1 MKFNRL
7 LLAIWILCLAFP
19 TLAQQPDAKDIM
31 DRTAEVFRNAGGIK
45 AAFTVRSPQGTSN
58 GVICLKG
65 ERFLLETE
73 GMTTWFDGK
82 TQWTYV
88 ESNDEVNVSEPT
100 PEELQSINPY
110 TLLYMYKQGYK
121 LKLGKLNNDQDR
133 YTNKIVLTSTDRK
146 QDLQCIILYVA
157 KKTLRPLRVSMAQRN
172 GDTVIIIINSYQTGQ
187 AYSDSFFVFDKKAYP
202 EAEVIDLR

>member
-7 LLAIWILCLAFP
+7 LLALWMLCLALP

-31 DRTAEVFRNAGGIK
+31 ERTAEAFRNAGGIK
-45 AAFTVRSPQGTSN
+45 AAFMVRSPQGTSN
-58 GVICLKG
+58 GAICLKG
-65 ERFLLETE
+65 EKFLLETE

-88 ESNDEVNVSEPT
+88 ESNDEVNISEPT
-100 PEELQSINPY
+100 LEELQSINPY
-110 TLLYMYKQGYK
+110 ALLYMYKQGYK
-121 LKLGKLNNDQDR
+121 LKLGKLNNDQDKST
-133 YTNKIVLTSTDRK
+133 YKVVLTSTDRK

-172 GDTVIIIINSYQTGQ
+172 GDTVVIIINSYQTGQ
-187 AYSDSFFVFDKKAYP
+187 TYPDSLFVFDKKAYP
-202 EAEVIDLR
+202 AAEVIDLR

>member
-7 LLAIWILCLAFP
+7 LLALWMLCLALP
-19 TLAQQPDAKDIM
+19 ILAQQPDAKDIM
-31 DRTAEVFRNAGGIK
+31 ERTAEAFRNAGGIK

-58 GVICLKG
+58 GAICLKG
-65 ERFLLETE
+65 EKFLLETE

-88 ESNDEVNVSEPT
+88 ESNDEVNISEPT

-110 TLLYMYKQGYK
+110 ALLYMYKQGYK
-121 LKLGKLNNDQDR
+121 LKLGKLNNDQDKST
-133 YTNKIVLTSTDRK
+133 YKVVLTSTDRK

-172 GDTVIIIINSYQTGQ
+172 GDTVVIIINSYQTGQ
-187 AYSDSFFVFDKKAYP
+187 TYPDSLFVFDKKAYP
-202 EAEVIDLR
+202 AAEVIDLR

>member
-7 LLAIWILCLAFP
+7 LLALWMLCLALP
-19 TLAQQPDAKDIM
+19 ILAQQPDAKDIM
-31 DRTAEVFRNAGGIK
+31 ERTAEAFRNAGGIK

-58 GVICLKG
+58 GAICLKG
-65 ERFLLETE
+65 EKFLLETE

-88 ESNDEVNVSEPT
+88 ESNDEVNISEPT
-100 PEELQSINPY
+100 LEELQSINPY
-110 TLLYMYKQGYK
+110 ALLYMYKQGYK
-121 LKLGKLNNDQDR
+121 LKLGKLNNDQDKST
-133 YTNKIVLTSTDRK
+133 YKVVLTSTDRK

-172 GDTVIIIINSYQTGQ
+172 GDTVVIIINSYQTGQ
-187 AYSDSFFVFDKKAYP
+187 TYPDSLFVFDKKAYP
-202 EAEVIDLR
+202 AAEVIDLR